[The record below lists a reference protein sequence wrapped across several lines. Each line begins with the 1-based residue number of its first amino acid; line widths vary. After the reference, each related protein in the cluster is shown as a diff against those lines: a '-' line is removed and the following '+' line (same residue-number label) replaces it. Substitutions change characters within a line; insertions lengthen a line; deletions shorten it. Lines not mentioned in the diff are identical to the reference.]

1 MTGPALAALLAV
13 ALAGIG
19 RTAPPAPAAEVP
31 RPPEPSA
38 AEVRKR
44 IEAFLGSIDTPI
56 RPSQWQALG
65 PGAIPVLK
73 ELATSPDQFP
83 PHRARAVDGLAALG
97 GLEAQR
103 TVLGLVRS
111 ENEPFAVRA
120 AALRA
125 AGRMLP
131 PDRLLP
137 IIRPVLEAPGPA
149 RDRAV
154 AAEVLA
160 RHAGEAGCAAVRA
173 RVAKED
179 PEEREVFHHA
189 EAACEKR

>member
-1 MTGPALAALLAV
+1 MTGPALAALLAA

-19 RTAPPAPAAEVP
+19 RTAPPAPATEAP

-44 IEAFLGSIDTPI
+44 VEAFLGSIDTPI

-65 PGAIPVLK
+65 PGAVPVL
-73 ELATSPDQFP
+73 EEIATSPDRFP

-97 GLEAQR
+97 GAEAQR
-103 TVLGLVRS
+103 TVLAIARS
-111 ENEPFAVRA
+111 EREFAVRA
-120 AALRA
+120 AALRG
-125 AGRMLP
+125 AGRLLP
-131 PDRLLP
+131 PDELLP
-137 IIRPVLEAPGPA
+137 ALRPVLEAAGPA

-160 RHAGEAGCAAVRA
+160 RHGGEAGCAAVRA
-173 RVAKED
+173 RLSKED
-179 PEEREVFHHA
+179 PEERETFHHA
-189 EAACEKR
+189 RAACEKR

>member
-1 MTGPALAALLAV
+1 MTGPTLAALLAT

-19 RTAPPAPAAEVP
+19 RTVPPAPAAEAP
-31 RPPEPSA
+31 KAHEPSA
-38 AEVRKR
+38 AEIRKR

-65 PGAIPVLK
+65 PGAVPVLK
-73 ELATSPDQFP
+73 EHATNPDQFP
-83 PHRARAVDGLAALG
+83 PRRAQAVEGLAAIG
-97 GLEAQR
+97 GPEAQR
-103 TVLGLVRS
+103 TVLAIARS
-111 ENEPFAVRA
+111 EGEPFAVRA
-120 AALRA
+120 ASLRA
-125 AGRMLP
+125 AGRLLP

-137 IIRPVLEAPGPA
+137 ALRPVLEAPGPA

-173 RVAKED
+173 RLSRED
-179 PEEREVFHHA
+179 PEQREVFHQS
-189 EAACEKR
+189 EAACEKK